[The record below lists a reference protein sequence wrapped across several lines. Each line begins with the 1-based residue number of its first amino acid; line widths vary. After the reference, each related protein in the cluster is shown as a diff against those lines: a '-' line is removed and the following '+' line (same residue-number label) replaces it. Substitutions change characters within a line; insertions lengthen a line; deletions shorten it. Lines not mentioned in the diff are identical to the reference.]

1 MPVNYQQIQ
10 EQIRKLG
17 ELTPAYQQELDNK
30 LAFAVQR
37 LKAAEGRNEELRAKV
52 QAVAQK
58 VSHLRCA
65 IPSAEPLNAAV
76 PMQPGAL
83 PGTILAADGSQII
96 PDPHAAVLFGV
107 INIGIFS
114 LQPGQGMTPQ
124 ETTHTDLLYL
134 DRLYNPAGGLINEE
148 MISMLRD
155 LEERRLLV
163 QHAADAALPVVTL
176 TDGPLELFREP
187 ASAASPDPKF
197 NEYLDALKELAN
209 RQIITAGYVDRPRA
223 DLLVRLLEL
232 DMFGEAP
239 GMDELR
245 MRPLQGIT
253 DAALLGPLLP
263 AGHRSAVFG
272 LQSFSGQFF
281 QNEIALHF
289 FYLNAGTTRE
299 PWIARVEIP
308 AWLAQDEAG
317 LALLQRTL
325 VAECRQ
331 LGQATYPYSLL
342 RAHEIALVTLE
353 DKEYLENM
361 VSLELLKQ
369 GIPPQVKSHKQTLKN
384 MAGTRTRLK

>member
-1 MPVNYQQIQ
+1 MPVNYQQIK
-10 EQIRKLG
+10 EQVRKLG
-17 ELTPAYQQELDNK
+17 ELTPAYQQEMETR
-30 LAFAVQR
+30 LAFAAQR
-37 LKAAEGRNEELRAKV
+37 LQAAESRNEELRAKV
-52 QAVAQK
+52 EAAAQK

-65 IPSAEPLNAAV
+65 IPLAEPLDTAI
-76 PMQPGAL
+76 PMRPGGL

-114 LQPGQGMTPQ
+114 FHPRQGSTPQ
-124 ETTHTDLLYL
+124 EITHTDLLYL
-134 DRLYNPAGGLINEE
+134 DRLYNPSGGLINEE

-163 QHAADAALPVVTL
+163 QHAAEATRPVVTL

-187 ASAASPDPKF
+187 ASAAIPDPRF
-197 NEYLDALKELAN
+197 TEYLEALKDLAS
-209 RQIITAGYVDRPRA
+209 RRVVTAGYVDRPRA

-232 DMFGEAP
+232 DMFGDSP

-263 AGHRSAVFG
+263 PGHRSAVFG
-272 LQSFSGQFF
+272 LQSFSGKFF
-281 QNEIALHF
+281 QDEIALHF
-289 FYLNAGTTRE
+289 FYLNAGTGRE
-299 PWIARVEIP
+299 PWLARVEIP
-308 AWLAQDEAG
+308 AWLAQDEAA

-325 VAECRQ
+325 IAECQQ
-331 LGQATYPYSLL
+331 LDQSAYPYSLL
-342 RAHEIALVTLE
+342 RAHEIALVTLQ

-361 VSLELLKQ
+361 VGLELLKQ
-369 GIPPQVKSHKQTLKN
+369 GIAPQVKSHKQSLKD